1 MFCPR
6 PIVPFRTGFFL
17 LQCDLIV
24 VPANRFGISDEELE
38 LGMRAMAVPVVG
50 ESNEIIAAIRVSV
63 ASARVRTADLRTD
76 ARCAAPWI

>member
-1 MFCPR
+1 
-6 PIVPFRTGFFL
+6 
-17 LQCDLIV
+17 

-50 ESNEIIAAIRVSV
+50 DSNEIIAAIRVSV